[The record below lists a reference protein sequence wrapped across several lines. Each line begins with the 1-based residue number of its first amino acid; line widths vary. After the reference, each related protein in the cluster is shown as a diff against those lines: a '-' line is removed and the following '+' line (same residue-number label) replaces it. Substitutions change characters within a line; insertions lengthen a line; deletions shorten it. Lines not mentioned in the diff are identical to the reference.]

1 MTYCVN
7 QLWRFAQPTHIVR
20 KRKLMIPPVLGRG
33 ADKEWPVPNDQNYR
47 ISNGESLVFQCLLFT
62 TGKLIQ
68 TCSAQVLV
76 HEEVGSFSARE
87 RFALAFNAE
96 RPPADNYHDFN
107 DKDDDNS
114 IDEEQQWKARRAG
127 EWFAATFNQLQ
138 KDLLIIMISMETILA
153 MENHQKKTTC

>member
-7 QLWRFAQPTHIVR
+7 KLWRFAQPTHIVR
-20 KRKLMIPPVLGRG
+20 KRKLTIPPVLGRG
-33 ADKEWPVPNDQNYR
+33 ADKEWPEPNDQNC
-47 ISNGESLVFQCLLFT
+47 SFAESLMVSHWYCSVYT
-62 TGKLIQ
+62 KQ
-68 TCSAQVLV
+68 TCSTQVLV
-76 HEEVGSFSARE
+76 HEEVGSFSAGE

-114 IDEEQQWKARRAG
+114 IDEEQQWKSRRAG

-138 KDLLIIMISMETILA
+138 KDLLIIMISIETILA
-153 MENHQKKTTC
+153 MEK